1 VKRTMFKSMIT
12 KNVISETKK
21 WFLGYEKMMQ
31 VALQSNEHIH
41 NRQKRQRRRLAV
53 TADSNS
59 ATATQSS
66 SDTRRRRLPL
76 PPCSE
81 DTMNSPS
88 SVAVSQQASIIS
100 SPGDEDLSNSR
111 MTTTSSFLLDEKHFL
126 TANDE
131 NGYATNAA
139 NNASLVDNLDTNDDN
154 ATVEVSNPQV
164 KKDKHVTKT
173 MLLSRVSMVLFDS
186 LGSFFQAFINTIR
199 SVPSFF
205 LSIGS
210 SRGDGDVDYSVLTMP
225 VVVILSILLLFT
237 ILFLFL
243 LQMNIS
249 MHTSII
255 SIEKQLQDVHS
266 QNTILLKRIN
276 NLSSSSSS
284 S

>member
-111 MTTTSSFLLDEKHFL
+111 MTTTSSLLLDEKQFL

-131 NGYATNAA
+131 NGNATNAA
-139 NNASLVDNLDTNDDN
+139 TASLVDNLNTNDDN
-154 ATVEVSNPQV
+154 DTVEVSNPQA
-164 KKDKHVTKT
+164 KKDKDVTKT
-173 MLLSRVSMVLFDS
+173 ILLLRVSMVLFDS
-186 LGSFFQAFINTIR
+186 LGSFFRTFMNTIR
-199 SVPSFF
+199 SLPSFF
-205 LSIGS
+205 LSNG
-210 SRGDGDVDYSVLTMP
+210 SRGDGDVDYSILTMP
-225 VVVILSILLLFT
+225 VVILSILLLFT

-249 MHTSII
+249 MHTSIV
-255 SIEKQLQDVHS
+255 SIEKQLQDVHT

-276 NLSSSSSS
+276 DLSSSSSS
-284 S
+284 SSS